1 MKQFK
6 NKKNAIN
13 TNKDDIDESANKWY
27 NINDI
32 TIYGVGLLLAAV
44 GLYVSNIKVKK
55 HDFKNSKDVQK
66 NQLSNIT
73 TRREIKS
80 EPLSR
85 DTLQDISKLRELD
98 ELRIRYF
105 PEYKKTLKK
114 LLAPGK
120 QLDDEDKKVEKF
132 LQRLK
137 DDEEDDQ
144 IPMYIYKKIMD
155 QKNTGVHQE
164 SMEEMVLAYAHYT
177 QEKISYHVYKT
188 YNPKYFDPT
197 KETPNNTLRDES
209 RRRYVAL
216 FRKYGVEEQDPDRKA
231 WFLPQ

>member
-27 NINDI
+27 NMNDI

-44 GLYVSNIKVKK
+44 GLYVSNVKVKK

-120 QLDDEDKKVEKF
+120 QLEDEDKKVEKF

-137 DDEEDDQ
+137 DDEEDVRSSIFFDLL
-144 IPMYIYKKIMD
+144 KK
-155 QKNTGVHQE
+155 
-164 SMEEMVLAYAHYT
+164 LYLC
-177 QEKISYHVYKT
+177 ISR
-188 YNPKYFDPT
+188 
-197 KETPNNTLRDES
+197 LR
-209 RRRYVAL
+209 
-216 FRKYGVEEQDPDRKA
+216 G
-231 WFLPQ
+231 